1 MFRRYDVV
9 PRGARP
15 GMTLIELAM
24 AIAALGLL
32 GCLFLASRM
41 PSAGTECNDPPAIA
55 ISTPPAPP
63 HIWYG
68 EKSLQETLDRLGYT
82 VNIPHVYHTRRVA
95 TDGYRFSTR
104 DDSIAASW
112 FCTRGAASFQI
123 ISQQSALRGET
134 TLCVSGRGGRLQTL
148 LGPEVR
154 GVTNWEGAGPVRFA
168 LSFAANSFGS
178 RLFHSTP
185 AENPD
190 GGAQLIVL
198 PARTGGRW
206 VESDEGTQYWEGG
219 ADTGEYLLCWED
231 VVHGDADYQDLV
243 ILARG
248 LVPVTTDVQQA
259 Q

>member
-82 VNIPHVYHTRRVA
+82 VNVPHVYHGRRVD

-104 DDSIAASW
+104 DDSIAAGW
-112 FCTRGAASFQI
+112 FCTRGTASFQI
-123 ISQQSALRGET
+123 VSQQAALSGET
-134 TLCVSGRGGRLQTL
+134 TLCVSGRGGRLHPL

-154 GVTNWEGAGPVRFA
+154 SVTNWEGAGPVRFA
-168 LSFAANSFGS
+168 LTFSDNSFQNS
-178 RLFHSTP
+178 TLYSTP
-185 AENPD
+185 GENP
-190 GGAQLIVL
+190 GGSAQLIVL

-206 VESDEGTQYWEGG
+206 VSTDEGWNYWEGG
-219 ADTGEYLLCWED
+219 EDTGEYLLCWED
-231 VVHGDADYQDLV
+231 LDHGDADYQDLV
-243 ILARG
+243 LLARG
-248 LVPVTTDVQQA
+248 LVPVTSDVQQA